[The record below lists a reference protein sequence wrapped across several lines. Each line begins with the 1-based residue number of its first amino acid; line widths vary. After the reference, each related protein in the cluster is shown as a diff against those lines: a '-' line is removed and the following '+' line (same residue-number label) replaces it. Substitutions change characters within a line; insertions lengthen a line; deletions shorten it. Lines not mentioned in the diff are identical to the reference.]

1 MDNYIFWSDI
11 SSGFGKPGGTPPP
24 RIPRSTSP
32 VGMSACVQTS
42 LLPQEKS
49 GEDDGD
55 SKTCLLPIFSE
66 EGGRLYTGYANA
78 NSASMIKILPNQKP
92 QEIDA
97 Q

>member
-1 MDNYIFWSDI
+1 
-11 SSGFGKPGGTPPP
+11 
-24 RIPRSTSP
+24 
-32 VGMSACVQTS
+32 MSACVQTS